1 MNGDSYYE
9 SLLPYSGQTVH
20 STMCKIIYFVLCL
33 LPGTLPNSEILSSY
47 RRENESDSVLSAETY
62 EKLLPMKEGSGYGNN
77 QKKNQKEKQL
87 IYWNVYAHLR
97 PFTVCKALILKQT
110 NKKQPQYIQ
119 HNPLSRKNDKNND
132 FLTFFLLL

>member
-47 RRENESDSVLSAETY
+47 RRENESDSVLSAETWKIAPY
-62 EKLLPMKEGSGYGNN
+62 ERREWL
-77 QKKNQKEKQL
+77 
-87 IYWNVYAHLR
+87 W
-97 PFTVCKALILKQT
+97 
-110 NKKQPQYIQ
+110 KQPEKKI
-119 HNPLSRKNDKNND
+119 RKKSNWYTEM
-132 FLTFFLLL
+132 FMLI